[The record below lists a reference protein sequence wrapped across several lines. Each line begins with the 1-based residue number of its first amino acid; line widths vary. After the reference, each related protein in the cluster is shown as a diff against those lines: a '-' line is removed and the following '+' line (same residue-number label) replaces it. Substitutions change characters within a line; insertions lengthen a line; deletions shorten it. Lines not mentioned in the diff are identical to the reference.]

1 MEALHYQ
8 DVARIHS
15 ARGRLSRNYVRRQLS
30 ILTFAF
36 HAHNTPRRAARPPG
50 PHSPTADMEALHY
63 QDVARIH
70 SARGRLSRNYVR
82 RQLSILTFAFHAHN
96 TSRRAARPPGPHSP
110 TADMEALHYQD
121 VARIHSARGRL
132 SRNYVRRASILTS
145 FHPTTSPGA
154 RPPGPHSPTADME
167 APIKMSHESIARGRH
182 HNYVRPAEHT
192 HVCLPHNTSRRA
204 ARPPAHFSDCRY
216 GSSPL
221 SRYMEALHYQDVAR
235 IHSARGRLSRNYVR
249 RQLSILTFAFH
260 AHNTPRRAARPP
272 GPHSPTADMEALH
285 YQDVARIHSA
295 RGRLSRNYVRR
306 QLSILTFA
314 FHAHN
319 TPRRAAR
326 PPGPHSPTADMEA
339 LHYQDVARIHSAR
352 GRLSRN
358 YVRRQLSILTF
369 AFHAHNTPRRAARP
383 PGPHS
388 PTADMEALHYQDVAR
403 IHSARG
409 RLSRNYVRR
418 QLSILTFAFHAHN
431 TSRRAARPP
440 GPHSPTADM
449 EALHY
454 QDVARI
460 HSARGR
466 LSRNYVRRQLSILT
480 FAFHAN
486 TSRRAARPPGPL
498 SPTTDRELTK

>member
-1 MEALHYQ
+1 MIRAEDWGAEIRTEI
-8 DVARIHS
+8 VSPNNRWNSPSSHS
-15 ARGRLSRNYVRRQLS
+15 KTISCNYVRCYLS

-96 TSRRAARPPGPHSP
+96 TPRRAARPGPHSP
-110 TADMEALHYQD
+110 TAD
-121 VARIHSARGRL
+121 
-132 SRNYVRRASILTS
+132 
-145 FHPTTSPGA
+145 
-154 RPPGPHSPTADME
+154 
-167 APIKMSHESIARGRH
+167 
-182 HNYVRPAEHT
+182 
-192 HVCLPHNTSRRA
+192 
-204 ARPPAHFSDCRY
+204 
-216 GSSPL
+216 
-221 SRYMEALHYQDVAR
+221 MEALHYQDVAR

-431 TSRRAARPP
+431 TPRRAARPP

-480 FAFHAN
+480 FAFHAHN
-486 TSRRAARPPGPL
+486 TPRRAARPPGPH
-498 SPTTDRELTK
+498 SPTADMEALHYQDVARIHSARGRLSRNYVRRQLSILTFAFHAQPPRRAARPPGPHSPTADMEALHYQDVARIVHVVDYDVTMYDAS